1 MSALGEDLRLARER
15 AGISLHGLSE
25 RTKIR
30 EGLLDAI
37 EHNQFGRLPAGLL
50 TRGFL
55 RAYAREVGLEPESIV
70 KRYNTEVGPPALAY
84 ARPQPRTPDEI
95 RTVARR
101 IQFGLAALVAVG
113 IIAFVIY
120 VVDHRRV
127 AVVPP
132 PASVAST
139 DDASTRPAPAPAAD
153 TVQPAANV
161 VTPPAPAPSS
171 ASAPPL
177 PSGRLTLSI
186 NPTAA
191 VWVEATADGRRAV
204 YSLVYPNEPRVVEAN
219 EQIDLRVGDAGAFQ
233 YSIDGVRGRSL
244 GVPGKIA
251 NAHITRSNR
260 ADFHQP

>member
-37 EHNQFGRLPAGLL
+37 EHDQFGRLPAGLL

-70 KRYNTEVGPPALAY
+70 KRYNTEFGLPALDY

-95 RTVARR
+95 RAIARR
-101 IQFGLAALVAVG
+101 IQIGLAAIVAVG
-113 IIAFVIY
+113 IIAFLVY
-120 VVDHRRV
+120 LANRRV
-127 AVVPP
+127 ADVPSP

-139 DDASTRPAPAPAAD
+139 DDSSTRPASAPAAD
-153 TVQPAANV
+153 TVQSAATRV
-161 VTPPAPAPSS
+161 GAPPSPAPAP
-171 ASAPPL
+171 A
-177 PSGRLTLSI
+177 RLTLSI

-191 VWVEATADGRRAV
+191 VWVDAMADGRRAV
-204 YSLVYPNEPRVVEAN
+204 YSLVYPNEPRVIEAA

-244 GVPGKIA
+244 GVPGKVA
-251 NAHITRSNR
+251 NVRITRGNR
-260 ADFHQP
+260 TDFQQH

>member
-37 EHNQFGRLPAGLL
+37 EHDQFGRLPAGLL

-70 KRYNTEVGPPALAY
+70 KRYNSEFATPAIAY

-95 RTVARR
+95 RAIARR

-113 IIAFVIY
+113 IIAFLVY
-120 VVDHRRV
+120 LTNRRV
-127 AVVPP
+127 AAVPSP

-139 DDASTRPAPAPAAD
+139 EDSSTRPIPAPATD
-153 TVQPAANV
+153 TVQPAANRV
-161 VTPPAPAPSS
+161 V
-171 ASAPPL
+171 APPPL
-177 PSGRLTLSI
+177 APPSGRLTLSI

-204 YSLVYPNEPRVVEAN
+204 YSLVYPNQPRVIEAN
-219 EQIDLRVGDAGAFQ
+219 EQIDLRVGDAGAFH
-233 YSIDGVRGRSL
+233 YSIDGVRGRPL
-244 GVPGKIA
+244 GVPGKVA
-251 NAHITRSNR
+251 NARITRGNR
-260 ADFHQP
+260 ADFQQP